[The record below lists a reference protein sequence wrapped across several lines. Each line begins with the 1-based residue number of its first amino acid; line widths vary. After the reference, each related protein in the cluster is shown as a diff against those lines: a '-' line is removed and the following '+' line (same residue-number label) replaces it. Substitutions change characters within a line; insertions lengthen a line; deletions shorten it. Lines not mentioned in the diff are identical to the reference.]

1 MSRSHSSNRGVS
13 LLEGLIASVVLL
25 TGMVGV
31 LQGVIVAS
39 QQNSMANRHTRAAVM
54 ARELLAGFERQ
65 GRERLFVGSL
75 APLGNTICQ
84 STPSAA
90 LAPYT
95 GGLQTPPSNL
105 AGFNGCVVD
114 WDTLVTTRPE
124 LRALT
129 PGYVSTAA
137 PGEDDDLFTRVVGA
151 YVNPSNSELAWVGVA
166 VSWRE
171 GGRVRTVKQF
181 SAIYDTAINQTNV
194 EL

>member
-1 MSRSHSSNRGVS
+1 MPPSRSPARGVT

-31 LQGVIVAS
+31 LQGVLIAS
-39 QQNSMANRHTRAAVM
+39 QQNSMASRHTRAAVI
-54 ARELLAGFERQ
+54 ARELLAGLERQ
-65 GRERLFVGSL
+65 GRARLFTGST
-75 APLGNTICQ
+75 APLGNTLCVG
-84 STPSAA
+84 SPSAA

-95 GGLQTPPSNL
+95 GGLEAAPSNL
-105 AGFNGCVVD
+105 TGFTGCVVD
-114 WDTLVTTRPE
+114 WDQLVSTRPE

-137 PGEDDDLFTRVVGA
+137 PGEDDDLFTRVVAA
-151 YVNPSNSELAWVGVA
+151 YVNPANSELAWVAVA

-171 GGRVRTVKQF
+171 AGRVRTVKHF
-181 SAIYDTAINQTNV
+181 TAVYDTAVNQTNV